1 MFKRPAVLLFISLLL
16 FYCALF
22 SQNNDRM
29 DKNPKKF
36 DSYES
41 FKKELIRISDIENKN
56 SRSEQSD
63 NLWKFL
69 KENNRIPFTFND
81 TAAFLYR
88 GEAKSVSF
96 QGDFTGWGSVKNI
109 KVKADKIGKSD
120 IWLLE
125 CKFPGDA
132 RIDYKLVLDDTL
144 WLLDPNN
151 KYTQMSGFGPNSELR
166 MPKWIYPDETIK
178 RKNTPSG
185 TLTELMSIHSNYLN
199 YDVNYRVYFPDN
211 YFEMKNLPVIYVT
224 DGHEYADDEKGS
236 MIIVLDNLISQ
247 KKIKPVIAVF
257 IDPREPGKPHN
268 NRREK
273 EFLLNENYTNFV
285 AKELVSKIDKDYQT
299 NPSPDSRAIL
309 GTSYGGVF
317 TTNLGL
323 TKSDIFHLI
332 GIMSPAYWRFQKL
345 YDEYK
350 KSPLLPLKIFMS
362 CGTQNDG
369 ETLARGMK
377 KLFKEK
383 GYPIL
388 YKETNEGH
396 SWGNWRG
403 LLDDLLIYFY
413 GINNLPDRRK

>member
-1 MFKRPAVLLFISLLL
+1 MFKKSAFQIFFSSLLFCSV
-16 FYCALF
+16 LF
-22 SQNNDRM
+22 SQNNKTDA
-29 DKNPKKF
+29 NPYKF
-36 DSYES
+36 DSYGS
-41 FKKELIRISDIENKN
+41 FKKELIRINDIEDEN
-56 SRSEQSD
+56 SRKEQTD

-69 KENNRIPFTFND
+69 KESNRIPFTFND

-109 KVKADKIGKSD
+109 KVQADKLNNSD

-125 CKFPGDA
+125 CKFPADA
-132 RIDYKLVLDDTL
+132 RIDYKLVLNDTS
-144 WLLDPNN
+144 WMLDPNN

-178 RKNTPSG
+178 QKNTPSG
-185 TLTELMSIHSNYLN
+185 TLTELLSIHSNFLN

-224 DGHEYADDEKGS
+224 DGHEYADYEKGS
-236 MIIVLDNLISQ
+236 MIIVLDNLIAQ
-247 KKIKPVIAVF
+247 KRIKPVIAVF
-257 IDPREPGKPHN
+257 IDPREPGKPQN
-268 NRREK
+268 NRREL
-273 EFLLNENYTNFV
+273 EFLLNDKYINFV
-285 AKELVSKIDKDYQT
+285 SKELVSKIDKDYKT
-299 NPSPDSRAIL
+299 NPSADCRGIL

-323 TKSDIFHLI
+323 TKSDTFHLI

-345 YDEYK
+345 YDMYK
-350 KSPLLPLKIFMS
+350 DSPKLPLKIFMS

-369 ETLARGMK
+369 ENLARGMK
-377 KLFKEK
+377 NLFEKK
-383 GYPIL
+383 GYPIQ

-403 LLDDLLIYFY
+403 LLDDMLIYFY
-413 GINNLPDRRK
+413 GN